1 MLIVHLANHS
11 IPGSHSANH
20 KTLCNRLGQSQESL
34 QQTRPITNALAEHRP
49 LHCHIWD
56 EVMSWR
62 EVCSVEDLLSLT
74 TLITLIKK
82 NRTES
87 NDLRS
92 GLTDCSASFLL
103 ETHHWITES
112 HWAAPETCIHQE
124 PRPSDETK
132 PLSITALTKSATMW
146 LNAKLQTAVWK
157 HVCDMIAPGA
167 DSQNILYNKTAIFF
181 LFSNISKEFSN
192 IYFFF
197 LWIFLKTKLE
207 NFNSWK
213 ECFFFFFQ
221 NHHK

>member
-1 MLIVHLANHS
+1 MPLLSTANHQ
-11 IPGSHSANH
+11 
-20 KTLCNRLGQSQESL
+20 C
-34 QQTRPITNALAEHRP
+34 P

-62 EVCSVEDLLSLT
+62 EACSVDDLSSSM

-92 GLTDCSASFLL
+92 SLTDCPASFLL
-103 ETHHWITES
+103 KTHHWITES
-112 HWAAPETCIHQE
+112 HWAAPGTYIYQE

-157 HVCDMIAPGA
+157 HVCDITAPGA
-167 DSQNILYNKTAIFF
+167 DSQNILDNKTAIFF
-181 LFSNISKEFSN
+181 LFSNIS
-192 IYFFF
+192 
-197 LWIFLKTKLE
+197 
-207 NFNSWK
+207 
-213 ECFFFFFQ
+213 
-221 NHHK
+221 